1 MTQFKGSP
9 AYWKKFMKYVMATV
23 KQLGMSTFF
32 LTLSCADLL
41 RNELVS
47 IISKINGIENL
58 NKETSELNYQE

>member
-1 MTQFKGSP
+1 
-9 AYWKKFMKYVMATV
+9 MKYVMAMV

>member
-9 AYWKKFMKYVMATV
+9 AYWKKFMKYVMAMV

-32 LTLSCADLL
+32 LTLSCADLQ

-47 IISKINGIENL
+47 IISKINGIENP
-58 NKETSELNYQE
+58 NKETSKLNYQE

>member
-1 MTQFKGSP
+1 
-9 AYWKKFMKYVMATV
+9 MKYVMATV

-58 NKETSELNYQE
+58 NKELLN